1 MEEPEEYIVE
11 EEVHYISEEVEAE
24 PAEGRPP
31 LRLTLAPVCV
41 WFVPF
46 LMFSY
51 S

>member
-11 EEVHYISEEVEAE
+11 EEVHFISEEVEAE

-31 LRLTLAPVCV
+31 LAPVCV
-41 WFVPF
+41 WLVPI